1 MKMVAVKIALGEKQA
16 VESIL
21 KAPAAAPH
29 PLPQHDVGGV
39 GMFFIR
45 RGGYLPPPPPM
56 SVSQPVRE

>member
-45 RGGYLPPPPPM
+45 RGAICRAPAPPTPP
-56 SVSQPVRE
+56 